1 MFFADFH
8 SFHKP
13 HIPEGP
19 VPNWFF
25 PSSFCLWIVAGPVVT
40 VDKTEHVFRSV
51 LSKQLWKSARFSADF
66 HSCGSFHR
74 PAPFRVFLSFWF
86 FFFLCGKNFVPRWP
100 INHDRC
106 SGRCRSRPFCRRFCR
121 HSDSRLRMLTLFER
135 TPKPIGFGTCLE
147 DVRLVSDSIQ

>member
-51 LSKQLWKSARFSADF
+51 LSKQLWESARFSSGFPQLRQFPQAF
-66 HSCGSFHR
+66 PS
-74 PAPFRVFLSFWF
+74 A
-86 FFFLCGKNFVPRWP
+86 FFFLFGSFSFFVEK
-100 INHDRC
+100 ISFHD
-106 SGRCRSRPFCRRFCR
+106 G
-121 HSDSRLRMLTLFER
+121 L
-135 TPKPIGFGTCLE
+135 
-147 DVRLVSDSIQ
+147 